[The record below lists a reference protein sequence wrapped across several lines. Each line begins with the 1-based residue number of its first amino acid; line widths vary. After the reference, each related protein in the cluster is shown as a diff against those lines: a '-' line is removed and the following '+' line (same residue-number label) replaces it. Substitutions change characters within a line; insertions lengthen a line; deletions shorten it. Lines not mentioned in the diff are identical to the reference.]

1 VFTARRPADSGS
13 QLWLTARDHHSAPRL
28 LSSSD
33 DGRPF
38 FGAQGEILFR
48 ASDGH
53 ANYLFAMNT
62 DGSGRRKV
70 ISSSIIALRG
80 VSPDRQWAVA
90 MTPVD
95 EEPMTAM
102 VGVPLHGGT
111 VRRICPGLCTARWT
125 PDGRLLYV
133 EPSHER
139 ERGVALM
146 IPVPPG

>member
-1 VFTARRPADSGS
+1 MALVLARRQAAVLPAPESLATSTSELWATDLTTGAREPIVQNFFVTSYDVSADGAQVVFTARRPADSGS

-70 ISSSIIALRG
+70 ISSSIIA
-80 VSPDRQWAVA
+80 P
-90 MTPVD
+90 
-95 EEPMTAM
+95 
-102 VGVPLHGGT
+102 
-111 VRRICPGLCTARWT
+111 
-125 PDGRLLYV
+125 
-133 EPSHER
+133 
-139 ERGVALM
+139 
-146 IPVPPG
+146 